1 MSDACPLTADKD
13 GNWVG
18 KDAVSAIAKR
28 LDDGQQEAAGKML
41 SECLDEVKAENN
53 TDEVQTKGT
62 RSDAMAAYEQR
73 FVALQTNRTAF
84 LADVDKATTTAG
96 LCKLELTNE
105 GHWTKEVDIKCKP
118 KS

>member
-1 MSDACPLTADKD
+1 MTGEKD
-13 GNWVG
+13 
-18 KDAVSAIAKR
+18 
-28 LDDGQQEAAGKML
+28 AAGKML

-53 TDEVQTKGT
+53 IDELQTKGT
-62 RSDAMAAYEQR
+62 RSDSMAAYEHR
-73 FVALQTNRTAF
+73 FVDLQDHRTAF
-84 LADVDKATTTAG
+84 LLDINKATTTPG